1 VPTLKE
7 ASYQGSRRHRT
18 TTVPLH
24 GLLSLRDGED
34 VTHSL
39 MLHVRGIGVGRGEYL
54 SEDELQRVFSYWG
67 KVVLVSVRRR
77 TNRETGENTSW
88 ALVRMADA
96 DGFARVLNSR
106 GYDKQLSVD
115 SGRAIFIVNPF
126 DPDQAKSSK
135 GGGMKSALSKQ
146 DKHLHEVRIDITR

>member
-1 VPTLKE
+1 MQGTPLEEGSVPTLKE

-24 GLLSLRDGED
+24 GLLSLRDG
-34 VTHSL
+34 
-39 MLHVRGIGVGRGEYL
+39 
-54 SEDELQRVFSYWG
+54 EDELQRVFSYWG